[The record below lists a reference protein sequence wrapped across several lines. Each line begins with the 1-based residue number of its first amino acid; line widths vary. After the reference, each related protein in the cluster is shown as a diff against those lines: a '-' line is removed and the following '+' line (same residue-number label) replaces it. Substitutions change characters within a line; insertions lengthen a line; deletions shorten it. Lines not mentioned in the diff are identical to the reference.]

1 MNDRVNELLKQYK
14 DYVNSREIYFNY
26 VEEYESFSKSVLKH
40 TRQVLFDK
48 NALFEFERKGN
59 NREGA
64 LTTKVTDVK
73 IGGVS
78 IKSKKVKIR
87 RDIDFILQLSTY
99 FHELVHLVNDHN
111 IRSKTEELLSRPQ
124 KEYVAEVTSQA
135 LMYSFVGG
143 IKVEDYPHNNKW
155 DQTQYVYGWIRKA
168 KFSDKK
174 VKMMWEQINYSYEY
188 ISKTILDKVKELSNE
203 HTD

>member
-1 MNDRVNELLKQYK
+1 MSDRVNDLLSQYK
-14 DYVNSREIYFNY
+14 DFVSSREIFFNY

-40 TRQVLFDK
+40 TRSILFSK

-64 LTTKVTDVK
+64 LTTKVTNVK

-87 RDIDFILQLSTY
+87 RDIDFTLQLSTY

-111 IRSKTEELLSRPQ
+111 IRTKHEELLSRPQ

-143 IKVEDYPHNNKW
+143 IKVEDFPHNNKW
-155 DQTQYVYGWIRKA
+155 DHTQYIYGWIRKA
-168 KFSDKK
+168 KFSDEKIRI
-174 VKMMWEQINYSYEY
+174 MWEQINYSYNL
-188 ISKTILDKVKELSNE
+188 IKDTILDKVDESSANNE
-203 HTD
+203 E

>member
-1 MNDRVNELLKQYK
+1 MDRVEELIKRYEDFVK
-14 DYVNSREIYFNY
+14 SRKIYFNY
-26 VEEYESFSKSVLKH
+26 VEDYETFSSSVLKH
-40 TRQVLFDK
+40 TRQILFDN

-64 LTTKVTDVK
+64 LTTKTTGIK

-87 RDIDFILQLSTY
+87 RGIDFRLQLSTY
-99 FHELVHLVNDHN
+99 FHELTHLINNHNDKKNN
-111 IRSKTEELLSRPQ
+111 ILSVPQ

-143 IKVEDYPHNNKW
+143 LKVKDFPSNGKW
-155 DQTQYVYGWIRKA
+155 DHSLYIYGWIRKA
-168 KFSDKK
+168 KFSKEK
-174 VKMMWEQINYSYEY
+174 INLMWEQINDTYKLIAE
-188 ISKTILDKVKELSNE
+188 TIVDKVGIEV
-203 HTD
+203 